1 MRVTTF
7 GEIML
12 RLTVPDNKKLI
23 QTDTFQANYGGAEA
37 NVAVSLA
44 LLGDSVNF
52 VTKLPENELGDAV
65 IQKLKSFGVDTSEI
79 SRGGNRLGIYFS
91 NQESGIGPARSF
103 MIVAKVPL
111 LLQTIQI
118 IPGNNY

>member
-65 IQKLKSFGVDTSEI
+65 IQKLKKFW
-79 SRGGNRLGIYFS
+79 R
-91 NQESGIGPARSF
+91 
-103 MIVAKVPL
+103 
-111 LLQTIQI
+111 
-118 IPGNNY
+118 